1 MTISTMNP
9 TIASTRVVPRCA
21 YSCVAFLVTIPVVVQ
36 GQSNPDSV
44 KLRNDCR
51 FAAQIIESGR
61 PAPHRSE
68 ALDIL
73 PACGG
78 SATPTLVRLWE
89 QNDLSEA
96 DQVKLKF
103 ASVRILSDALVST
116 LLRTAGSSDRPVMV
130 RATALAAL
138 VSIVDPGLIV
148 TAHELV
154 EERPGRKRLLARRSH
169 RYSQVGRES
178 VTIPV
183 LSAVSTLVHQL
194 SADPSPAIRRA
205 AAMIAYGFESYG
217 IVPEK

>member
-1 MTISTMNP
+1 MM
-9 TIASTRVVPRCA
+9 
-21 YSCVAFLVTIPVVVQ
+21 PVVVQ
-36 GQSNPDSV
+36 GQANPDSV
-44 KLRNDCR
+44 KLRDDCR
-51 FAAQIIESGR
+51 FAAQIIDSGR

-73 PACGG
+73 PTCGG

-96 DQVKLKF
+96 DQAKLKF
-103 ASVRILSDALVST
+103 ASVRILSDAIVST

-130 RATALAAL
+130 RASALAAL

-169 RYSQVGRES
+169 PYSQVGRES
-178 VTIPV
+178 VTVP
-183 LSAVSTLVHQL
+183 LRTELSTLVHRL
-194 SADPSPAIRRA
+194 AADPSPEIRRA
-205 AAMIAYGFESYG
+205 AALIAYSFEAYG
-217 IVPEK
+217 THDIEASSRRESTTPAA